1 MVEGVREIELLT
13 AVLAGV
19 VQGITEWL
27 PISSEGQATMTMMKV
42 LGIPPSTAMD
52 LALWLHAGTLLAV
65 LLRFGVPYW
74 MTVKDLLTDG
84 PWRRPGLFL
93 IVATVCTA
101 VVGLP
106 VYKALKG
113 IFSAA
118 TGDAVQ
124 MAIGGALIVTGLLL
138 RISPE
143 GLRDRR
149 DVNVV
154 DAITVGLGQGFSVI
168 PGISRSGTTMAL
180 LLWRKFDGREAVW
193 LSFYLAGPA
202 MLGATALEL
211 KEGLSAATKM
221 GTTWMVTSIVV
232 SFVVSLICMEALL
245 RVARRLDFS
254 KVCLLLGGIALLVPL
269 TAKMI

>member
-1 MVEGVREIELLT
+1 MREIELWT

-19 VQGITEWL
+19 VQGVTEWL
-27 PISSEGQATMTMMKV
+27 PISSEGQATMTLMRV

-74 MTVKDLLTDG
+74 LTMRDLLTGG
-84 PWRRPGLFL
+84 PWRRLGLFA

-118 TGDAVQ
+118 TGDTVQ

-143 GLRDRR
+143 GLRDRKE
-149 DVNVV
+149 VNVV
-154 DAITVGLGQGFSVI
+154 DAVIVGLGQGFSVI

-180 LLWRKFDGREAVW
+180 LLWRRFDGGEAVW

-202 MLGATALEL
+202 MLGATVLEF
-211 KEGLSAATKM
+211 KEGLSAAAKV
-221 GTTWMVTSIVV
+221 GTSWMVTAIGV
-232 SFVVSLICMEALL
+232 SFVVSLVCMEVLL

-254 KVCLLLGGIALLVPL
+254 KVCLLLGGIAVLVPVA
-269 TAKMI
+269 AKML